1 MVDDPLS
8 QRNSMQDQ
16 QINKLPLNLFLSPAE
31 YNKTLI
37 TYGKNRKKQTPSI
50 TDGMENR
57 KSHSKLSQS

>member
-1 MVDDPLS
+1 
-8 QRNSMQDQ
+8 MQDQ

-50 TDGMENR
+50 TDGMVTDLEFVND
-57 KSHSKLSQS
+57 KIFE